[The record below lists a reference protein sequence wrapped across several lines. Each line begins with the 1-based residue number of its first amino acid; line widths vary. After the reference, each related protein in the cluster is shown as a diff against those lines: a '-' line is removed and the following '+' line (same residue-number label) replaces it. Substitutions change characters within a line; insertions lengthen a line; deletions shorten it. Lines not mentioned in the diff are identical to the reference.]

1 MLFSTGPGPG
11 EVTVKISDIND
22 RGRFAIVI
30 PVFNHEKMIGHVI
43 EKALEQGIPVIVVD
57 DGSTDATTE
66 TIRRFEG
73 ITALRH
79 DENMGKGAALLTG
92 FREAAKSAD
101 WAITIDGDGQHDS
114 RDAINLVRA
123 IIPGNRPIVLGAR
136 QGMTG
141 EDVPW
146 TSSFGRK
153 FSNFWVLAS
162 GGPSL
167 TDTQTGF
174 RIYPLPEVLELK
186 VKSRRFQ
193 FEVEVLARANWRRMP
208 VIEAP
213 ISVDYKAG
221 GERVSHFKPFTD
233 FMRNSRTFMGLIF
246 MRIFIPRFIR
256 KRM

>member
-1 MLFSTGPGPG
+1 M
-11 EVTVKISDIND
+11 KISDIKD
-22 RGRFAIVI
+22 RGGFAFVI
-30 PVFNHEKMIGHVI
+30 PVYNHEKMISHVI
-43 EKALEQGIPVIVVD
+43 EKAQTQGIPVIVVN
-57 DGSTDATTE
+57 DGSTDSTPEMIA
-66 TIRRFEG
+66 RYDG
-73 ITALRH
+73 ITAIH
-79 DENMGKGAALLTG
+79 HEENLGKGAALLTG

-114 RDAINLVRA
+114 DDAVNLVRA
-123 IIPGNRPIVLGAR
+123 VTPGTRPFVLGAR

-162 GGPSL
+162 GGPAL
-167 TDTQTGF
+167 ADTQTGF
-174 RIYPLPEVLELK
+174 RIYPLPETLNLK

-193 FEVEVLARANWRRMP
+193 FEVEVLARANWKGFRFA
-208 VIEAP
+208 EAP

-221 GERVSHFKPFTD
+221 GERVSHFKPFID

-246 MRIFIPRFIR
+246 MRICIPRFIR
-256 KRM
+256 RRM